1 MSQHATGRAEK
12 RDGTLCIVFERR
24 FRAPIDAVWAA
35 VTEPDRLARWIGRY
49 TGDPTTGTVSFTMSA
64 EGDDV
69 AAEDI
74 TITECEPPRHLAV
87 VMPGPEGAPW
97 SLTVDLVEQA
107 GETVLRFAQAMDDPD
122 LASSVGPGWDY
133 YLDRLAAAVSQAD
146 VEAISFDDYY
156 PAFAEHYRVAV
167 ERGRL
172 A

>member
-1 MSQHATGRAEK
+1 M
-12 RDGTLCIVFERR
+12 FERR

-87 VMPGPEGAPW
+87 VMPGPE
-97 SLTVDLVEQA
+97 E
-107 GETVLRFAQAMDDPD
+107 R
-122 LASSVGPGWDY
+122 PG
-133 YLDRLAAAVSQAD
+133 
-146 VEAISFDDYY
+146 
-156 PAFAEHYRVAV
+156 H
-167 ERGRL
+167 
-172 A
+172 